1 MDSKNK
7 LYGDAEMVRLT
18 GELTVG
24 CAAELKALLRKS
36 LQGSSGQVRIQLED
50 LTAVDLS
57 CLQLLCSA
65 HRTASAMNR
74 QLRLVGERPALF
86 CQTMRA
92 AGFTRQRGCGLTPNT
107 DCLWSG
113 GEK

>member
-1 MDSKNK
+1 MDSGYKMS
-7 LYGDAEMVRLT
+7 DEVETVRLT

-24 CAAELKALLRKS
+24 HASELKALLRKA
-36 LQGSSGQVRIQLED
+36 LQGSSGRIQIKFED
-50 LTAVDLS
+50 VTAVDLS

-65 HRTASAMNR
+65 HRTASVMNSR
-74 QLRLVGERPALF
+74 LRLAGERPALF